1 MNSIR
6 QTRMGSKRMSRRDR
20 HGQAQLLAPDLLLPK
35 SPLVLAVP
43 DSSSLII
50 THIIAAQIRAPK
62 DKNVLQTAAVSA
74 GLARLQ
80 LAAGSASSRLEA
92 SRPMLWSRLA
102 TFDIGSGVYAMLWMP
117 DDLPAE

>member
-50 THIIAAQIRAPK
+50 THIIVAQILAPR
-62 DKNVLQTAAVSA
+62 DKNVLQTVCSVCWSGSFAARRRKRIFKAGGVPTNVVESA
-74 GLARLQ
+74 GYFRHRIWRVCYALDAR
-80 LAAGSASSRLEA
+80 
-92 SRPMLWSRLA
+92 
-102 TFDIGSGVYAMLWMP
+102 
-117 DDLPAE
+117 